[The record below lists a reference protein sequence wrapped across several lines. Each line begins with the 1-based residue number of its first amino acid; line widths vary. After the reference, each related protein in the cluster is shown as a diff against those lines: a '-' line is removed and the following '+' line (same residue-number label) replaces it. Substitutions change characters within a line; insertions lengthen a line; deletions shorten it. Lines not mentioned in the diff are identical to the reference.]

1 MADLRNTRKRF
12 AAASVVLIVIIILS
26 GLYLA
31 TPIGA
36 SNADLNSELKQTN
49 KELEIKEQRVAPL
62 RGLPEKLVKTNEDI
76 TSFYRHRLPE
86 RQSDV
91 SEELGKLATAENIT
105 LSDVKYENFD
115 TDIPSLR
122 AVVVEAQLSGE
133 YSHLAKFINA
143 VERDKM
149 FLIVDGLSLEDQ
161 KSDQKGANTVRLTLR
176 FGTCLRPANLAAAE
190 PEKPAAEDSDQT
202 PEKPARKAAVSPK
215 ASAPKPVTG
224 AKTK

>member
-1 MADLRNTRKRF
+1 MADLRKTRKRF
-12 AAASVVLIVIIILS
+12 AAVSVVLAVISALA

-31 TPIGA
+31 IPIGA
-36 SNADLNSELKQTN
+36 SNTDLNNDLKQTTTA
-49 KELEIKEQRVAPL
+49 LETKEQQVAPL

-76 TSFYRHRLPE
+76 TAFYRNRLPA

-91 SEELGKLATAENIT
+91 SEELGKLASAENIT

-115 TDIPSLR
+115 TDIPALR

-161 KSDQKGANTVRLTLR
+161 KSDQKNGANAVRLTLR
-176 FGTCLRPANLAAAE
+176 FGTCLRPADLAAAE
-190 PEKPAAEDSDQT
+190 PEKKPDDDSH
-202 PEKPARKAAVSPK
+202 KSPVVVPN
-215 ASAPKPVTG
+215 SLT
-224 AKTK
+224 AKSTQKNQAQGTKKK

>member
-12 AAASVVLIVIIILS
+12 AALSVVLAVIIVLAC
-26 GLYLA
+26 LYLA

-36 SNADLNSELKQTN
+36 SNAELNDQLKQTN
-49 KELEIKEQRVAPL
+49 KELEIKEQRVTPL
-62 RGLPEKLVKTNEDI
+62 RGLPEKLAKTNEDI
-76 TSFYRHRLPE
+76 TTFYRTRLPAQ
-86 RQSDV
+86 QSAV
-91 SEELGKLATAENIT
+91 SEELGKLASAENIT

-115 TDIPSLR
+115 TDISSLR

-133 YSHLAKFINA
+133 YSHLAKFINS

-190 PEKPAAEDSDQT
+190 PEKPEADDSD
-202 PEKPARKAAVSPK
+202 KAASDKAVKGTSKASKVTTPK
-215 ASAPKPVTG
+215 ATG
-224 AKTK
+224 AKKR

>member
-91 SEELGKLATAENIT
+91 SEELGRLATAENIT

-115 TDIPSLR
+115 TDISSLR

-190 PEKPAAEDSDQT
+190 PEKPVADDSD
-202 PEKPARKAAVSPK
+202 EKAADK
-215 ASAPKPVTG
+215 AKEPAKAPKVATPKPTG
-224 AKTK
+224 TKKR

>member
-12 AAASVVLIVIIILS
+12 AAASGVLAVIIVLA

-36 SNADLNSELKQTN
+36 SNADLNNDLKQTT

-62 RGLPEKLVKTNEDI
+62 RGLPEKLVKTSEDI
-76 TSFYRHRLPE
+76 TAFYRHRLPA

-91 SEELGKLATAENIT
+91 SEELGKLASAENIT
-105 LSDVKYENFD
+105 LSDVRYDNFD
-115 TDIPSLR
+115 TDISTLR

-133 YSHLAKFINA
+133 YSHLAKFINS

-161 KSDQKGANTVRLTLR
+161 QKGGNMVRLTLR
-176 FGTCLRPANLAAAE
+176 FGTCLRPANVAAAE
-190 PEKPAAEDSDQT
+190 PEKPAADESDKT
-202 PEKPARKAAVSPK
+202 ASERPAKKAAETPK
-215 ASAPKPVTG
+215 AQSPKPVTSV
-224 AKTK
+224 KKK